1 VSTLSV
7 KTGANRQSDDDAMWW
22 ITLGKMSAYY
32 KKPISS
38 NESIKMGKSKKLGI
52 DGVKN
57 NGCTIFNN

>member
-1 VSTLSV
+1 
-7 KTGANRQSDDDAMWW
+7 MWW